1 MPKDTD
7 ELEHEL
13 KDAGGLEG
21 FLAEN
26 EGSLRR
32 YTLRE
37 YLSLL
42 LAEKGLNKNDV
53 IKKSGLE
60 RLYGYHIFAGRRKKP
75 SREKMLALAFA
86 MQLSPEETQRLL
98 YYAGDAPLYVRN
110 RRDSVIWYA
119 LNRHLNVIETN
130 ILLEEMN
137 EQPIS

>member
-86 MQLSPEETQRLL
+86 MQLSGYSRMKNLRKQM
-98 YYAGDAPLYVRN
+98 
-110 RRDSVIWYA
+110 
-119 LNRHLNVIETN
+119 N
-130 ILLEEMN
+130 I
-137 EQPIS
+137 